1 MFSDEGGA
9 VGLEQDGEGSADGQT
24 WREIALR
31 LLSERRPDG
40 AREDVRLFAGE
51 VPEDVP
57 TAIPVPEG
65 MSVVGG
71 MVRSAA
77 RYGAPETEVVI
88 DAPLGT
94 EAAVEAY
101 RELMTSGGLASEGWT
116 ERDWHARRG
125 GGFVSRPVAETAV
138 FCRGRRG
145 PALLVDAEARDGGGS
160 EVRLSLIPAGRDTPC
175 AHEEELRGRGPDSVI
190 PVLVAPPGAYE
201 VEGGSASFGGGAEN
215 ATTTLRTDLSPEE
228 LAAHYASQLGT
239 AGWTRT
245 GEGSDGPV
253 AWSSWEVADENG
265 EGWKGIFFVARFPGS
280 EGHYE
285 LQVSVRQV
293 DV

>member
-1 MFSDEGGA
+1 MGSERGGK
-9 VGLEQDGEGSADGQT
+9 GSAEGRP

-31 LLSERRPDG
+31 LLSERGPDG
-40 AREDVRLFAGE
+40 AREPLRLFAGE

-71 MVRSAA
+71 MVRSAP

-88 DAPLGT
+88 DAPVGA
-94 EAAVEAY
+94 EPAVEAY
-101 RELMTSGGLASEGWT
+101 RALMASGGVAGEGWA

-125 GGFVSRPVAETAV
+125 GGFMSRPVAETAV

-145 PALLVDAEARDGGGS
+145 PALLVDAEAGDGGGS

-175 AHEEELRGRGPDSVI
+175 AHEEERRGRGPDSVI
-190 PVLVAPPGAYE
+190 PVLVAPPGAHE

-215 ATTTLRTDLSPEE
+215 ATTALRTDLSPED
-228 LAAHYASQLGT
+228 LAAHYASQLGA

-265 EGWKGIFFVARFPGS
+265 EEWKGVFFAARFPGS
-280 EGHYE
+280 GGYYE
-285 LQVSVRQV
+285 LQVSARQV
-293 DV
+293 DA